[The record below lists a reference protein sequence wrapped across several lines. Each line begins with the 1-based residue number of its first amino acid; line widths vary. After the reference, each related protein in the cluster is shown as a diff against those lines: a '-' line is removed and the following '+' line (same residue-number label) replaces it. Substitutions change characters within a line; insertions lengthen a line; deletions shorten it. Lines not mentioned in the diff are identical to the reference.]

1 VDRYVPQNSF
11 LDGIRI
17 FELGS
22 SVAGPY
28 GAWILAQ
35 LGAEVIK
42 VERPDTGDD
51 ARHWGPPFWHGSA
64 AYFQALNRDKRG
76 VTVDFKNKKEVARL
90 KQLIVKTGD
99 VVLQN
104 FRPGLVDELEISAT
118 DIRKENEKIIYCNIG
133 AFGDAGPYK
142 ERRGYDPL
150 MQASAGLM
158 SVTGEGGDRPPV
170 RVGTSIIDMGTGM
183 WTAMGIIAA
192 VRQRDAS
199 GNGCTIDA
207 SLYETALAWMTYHA
221 AAYDASGDIPKAAG
235 SGMNAIV
242 PYQAYEC
249 SDGYL
254 VVAAGGDSLFVRS
267 SKVLGHPEWPDDPRF
282 ASNPDRV
289 QNRSA
294 INNAITEVMRK
305 KTREYWQKALEEGGI
320 PNAPILHMGEV
331 LTHPQTEALGIVQ
344 QDPEIEDMRLV
355 GLPMKFDNK
364 RPPYRN
370 APPALGQDN
379 DDIFG
384 KD

>member
-1 VDRYVPQNSF
+1 MARKLA
-11 LDGIRI
+11 LDGLKV

-35 LGAEVIK
+35 FGAEVIK
-42 VERPDTGDD
+42 VERPVTGDD
-51 ARHWGPPFWHGSA
+51 ARHWGPPFWHESA
-64 AYFQALNRDKRG
+64 AYFQALNRDKHG
-76 VTVDFKNKKEVARL
+76 ITVDFKNPEEVERL
-90 KQLIVKTGD
+90 RRLIIESDG

-104 FRPGLVDELEISAT
+104 FRPGLVAELGISAA
-118 DIRKENEKIIYCNIG
+118 DIRRENNKVIYCNIG

-183 WTAMGIIAA
+183 WTALGIMAA
-192 VRQRDAS
+192 VRQRDES
-199 GNGCTIDA
+199 GEGCTIDA
-207 SLYETALAWMTYHA
+207 SLYETAIAWMTYHA

-254 VVAAGGDSLFVRS
+254 VVAAGGDSLFLRL
-267 SKVLGHPEWPDDPRF
+267 SKVLGHPEWPEDPRF
-282 ASNPDRV
+282 KTNPDRV
-289 QNRSA
+289 QNRNA
-294 INNAITEVMRK
+294 INNAITEVMQK
-305 KTREYWQKALEEGGI
+305 DTRAHWQEVLEDGGI

-331 LTHPQTEALGIVQ
+331 LAHPQTEALGIVQ
-344 QDPEIEDMRLV
+344 KDPTIDDMRLV
-355 GLPMKFDNK
+355 GLPMKFDGE
-364 RPPYRN
+364 RPPYRRT
-370 APPALGQDN
+370 PPALGQDN

-384 KD
+384 TE

>member
-1 VDRYVPQNSF
+1 MARKSA
-11 LDGIRI
+11 LDGLKV

-35 LGAEVIK
+35 FGAEVIK
-42 VERPDTGDD
+42 VERPVTGDD

-64 AYFQALNRDKRG
+64 AYFQALNRDKHG
-76 VTVDFKNKKEVARL
+76 ITVDFKNPEEVERL
-90 KQLIVKTGD
+90 RRLIIESDG

-104 FRPGLVDELEISAT
+104 FRPGLVAELGISAV
-118 DIRKENEKIIYCNIG
+118 DIRRENNKVIFCNIG

-183 WTAMGIIAA
+183 WTALGIMAA
-192 VRQRDAS
+192 VRQRDES
-199 GNGCTIDA
+199 GEGCTIDA
-207 SLYETALAWMTYHA
+207 SLYETAIAWMTYHA

-254 VVAAGGDSLFVRS
+254 VVAAGGDSLFVRL
-267 SKVLGHPEWPDDPRF
+267 SKVLGHPEWPEDPRF
-282 ASNPDRV
+282 KTNPDRV
-289 QNRSA
+289 QNRDA
-294 INNAITEVMRK
+294 INNAITEVMQK
-305 KTREYWQKALEEGGI
+305 DTRAHWQEVLEDGGI

-331 LTHPQTEALGIVQ
+331 LAHPQTEALGIVQ
-344 QDPEIEDMRLV
+344 KDPAIDDMRLV
-355 GLPMKFDNK
+355 GLPMKFDGE
-364 RPPYRN
+364 RPYRRT
-370 APPALGQDN
+370 PPALGQDN

-384 KD
+384 TE

>member
-1 VDRYVPQNSF
+1 MARKLA
-11 LDGIRI
+11 LDGLKV

-35 LGAEVIK
+35 FGAEVIK
-42 VERPDTGDD
+42 VERPVTGDD

-64 AYFQALNRDKRG
+64 AYFQALNRDKHG
-76 VTVDFKNKKEVARL
+76 ITVDFKNPKEVERL
-90 KQLIVKTGD
+90 RRLIIESDGVI
-99 VVLQN
+99 LQN
-104 FRPGLVDELEISAT
+104 FRPGLVAELGISAA
-118 DIRKENEKIIYCNIG
+118 DIRRENNKVIYCNIG

-183 WTAMGIIAA
+183 WTALGIMAA
-192 VRQRDAS
+192 VRQRDES
-199 GNGCTIDA
+199 GEGCTIDA
-207 SLYETALAWMTYHA
+207 SLYETAIAWMTYHA

-254 VVAAGGDSLFVRS
+254 VVAAGGDSLFLRL
-267 SKVLGHPEWPDDPRF
+267 SKVLGHPEWPEDPRF
-282 ASNPDRV
+282 KTNPDRV
-289 QNRSA
+289 QNRNA
-294 INNAITEVMRK
+294 INNAITEVMQK
-305 KTREYWQKALEEGGI
+305 DTRAHWQEVLEDGGI

-331 LTHPQTEALGIVQ
+331 LAHPQTEALGIVQ
-344 QDPEIEDMRLV
+344 KDPAIDDMRLV
-355 GLPMKFDNK
+355 GLPMKFDGE
-364 RPPYRN
+364 RPPYRRT
-370 APPALGQDN
+370 PPALGQDN

-384 KD
+384 TE

>member
-1 VDRYVPQNSF
+1 MARKSA
-11 LDGIRI
+11 LDGLKV

-35 LGAEVIK
+35 FGAEVIK
-42 VERPDTGDD
+42 VERPVTGDD

-64 AYFQALNRDKRG
+64 AYFQALNRDKHG
-76 VTVDFKNKKEVARL
+76 ITVDFKNPKEVERL
-90 KQLIVKTGD
+90 RRLIIESD
-99 VVLQN
+99 CVVLQN
-104 FRPGLVDELEISAT
+104 FRPGLVAELGISAA
-118 DIRKENEKIIYCNIG
+118 DIRRENNKVIYCNIG

-183 WTAMGIIAA
+183 WTALGIMAA
-192 VRQRDAS
+192 VRQRDES
-199 GNGCTIDA
+199 GEGCTIDA
-207 SLYETALAWMTYHA
+207 SLYETAIAWMTYHA
-221 AAYDASGDIPKAAG
+221 AAYHASGDIPKAAG

-254 VVAAGGDSLFVRS
+254 VVAAGGDSLFVRL
-267 SKVLGHPEWPDDPRF
+267 SKVLGHPEWPEDPRF
-282 ASNPDRV
+282 KTNPDRV
-289 QNRSA
+289 QNRDA
-294 INNAITEVMRK
+294 INNAITEVMQRD
-305 KTREYWQKALEEGGI
+305 TRAHWQEVLEDGGI

-331 LTHPQTEALGIVQ
+331 LAHPQTEALGIVQ
-344 QDPEIEDMRLV
+344 KDPAIDDMRLV
-355 GLPMKFDNK
+355 GLPMKFDGE
-364 RPPYRN
+364 RPPYRRT
-370 APPALGQDN
+370 PPALGQNN

-384 KD
+384 TE

>member
-1 VDRYVPQNSF
+1 MSKNTA
-11 LDGIRI
+11 LEGIRV
-17 FELGS
+17 FEIGS

-35 LGAEVIK
+35 FGAEVIK
-42 VERPDTGDD
+42 VERPGTGDD
-51 ARHWGPPFWHGSA
+51 ARQWGPPFWHGSA
-64 AYFQALNRDKRG
+64 AYFQALNRDNRG

-90 KQLIVKTGD
+90 KQLILKTGD

-104 FRPGLVDELEISAT
+104 FRPGLVEELGISAT
-118 DIRKENEKIIYCNIG
+118 DIRRENEKIIYCNIG

-183 WTAMGIIAA
+183 WTAMGIMAA
-192 VRQRDAS
+192 LRQRDTS
-199 GNGCTIDA
+199 GNGCTINA

-254 VVAAGGDSLFVRS
+254 VVAAGGDSLFIRL

-282 ASNPDRV
+282 ATNPDRV
-289 QNRSA
+289 LNRAA
-294 INNAITEVMRK
+294 INTAITEVMRK
-305 KTREYWQKALEEGGI
+305 KTREYWQTALEEGGI

-344 QDPEIEDMRLV
+344 QDPTIENMRLV
-355 GLPMKFDNK
+355 GLPMKFDGE

-370 APPALGQDN
+370 TPPALGQDN

>member
-1 VDRYVPQNSF
+1 MARKLA
-11 LDGIRI
+11 LDGLKV

-35 LGAEVIK
+35 FGAEVIK
-42 VERPDTGDD
+42 VERPVTGDD
-51 ARHWGPPFWHGSA
+51 ARHWGPPFWHESA
-64 AYFQALNRDKRG
+64 AYFQALNRDKHG
-76 VTVDFKNKKEVARL
+76 ITVDFKNPKEVERL
-90 KQLIVKTGD
+90 RRLIIESDG

-104 FRPGLVDELEISAT
+104 FRPGLVAELGISAA
-118 DIRKENEKIIYCNIG
+118 DIRRENNKVIYCNIG
-133 AFGDAGPYK
+133 AFGDVGPYK

-183 WTAMGIIAA
+183 WTALGIMAA
-192 VRQRDAS
+192 VRQRDES
-199 GNGCTIDA
+199 GEGCTIDA
-207 SLYETALAWMTYHA
+207 SLYETAIAWMTYHA

-254 VVAAGGDSLFVRS
+254 VVAAGGDSLFLRL
-267 SKVLGHPEWPDDPRF
+267 SKVLGHPEWPEDPRF
-282 ASNPDRV
+282 KTNPDRV
-289 QNRSA
+289 QNRNA
-294 INNAITEVMRK
+294 INNAITEVMQK
-305 KTREYWQKALEEGGI
+305 DTRAYWQEVLEDGGI

-331 LTHPQTEALGIVQ
+331 LAHPQTEALGIVQ
-344 QDPEIEDMRLV
+344 KDPTIDDMRLV
-355 GLPMKFDNK
+355 GLPMKFDGE
-364 RPPYRN
+364 RPPYRRT
-370 APPALGQDN
+370 PPALGQDN

-384 KD
+384 TE

>member
-1 VDRYVPQNSF
+1 MARKLA
-11 LDGIRI
+11 LDGLKV

-35 LGAEVIK
+35 FGAEVIK
-42 VERPDTGDD
+42 VERPVTGDD
-51 ARHWGPPFWHGSA
+51 ARHWGPPFWHESA

-76 VTVDFKNKKEVARL
+76 ITVDFKKPEEVERL
-90 KQLIVKTGD
+90 RRLIIESDG

-104 FRPGLVDELEISAT
+104 FRPGLVAELGISAA
-118 DIRKENEKIIYCNIG
+118 DIRRENNKVIYCNIG

-183 WTAMGIIAA
+183 WTALGIMAA
-192 VRQRDAS
+192 VRQRDKS
-199 GNGCTIDA
+199 GEGCTIDA
-207 SLYETALAWMTYHA
+207 SLYETAIAWMTYHA

-254 VVAAGGDSLFVRS
+254 VVAAGGDSLFLRL
-267 SKVLGHPEWPDDPRF
+267 SKVLGHPEWPEDPRF
-282 ASNPDRV
+282 KTNPDRV
-289 QNRSA
+289 QNRDA
-294 INNAITEVMRK
+294 INNAITEVMQK
-305 KTREYWQKALEEGGI
+305 DTRAHWQELLGDGSI

-331 LTHPQTEALGIVQ
+331 LAHPQTEALGIVQ
-344 QDPEIEDMRLV
+344 KDPAIDDMRLV
-355 GLPMKFDNK
+355 GLPMKFDGE
-364 RPPYRN
+364 RPPYRRT
-370 APPALGQDN
+370 PPALGQDN

-384 KD
+384 TE

>member
-1 VDRYVPQNSF
+1 MARKLA
-11 LDGIRI
+11 LDGLKV

-35 LGAEVIK
+35 FGAEVIK
-42 VERPDTGDD
+42 VERPVTGDD
-51 ARHWGPPFWHGSA
+51 ARHWGPPFLHGSA
-64 AYFQALNRDKRG
+64 AYFQALNRDKHG
-76 VTVDFKNKKEVARL
+76 ITVDFKNPEEVERL
-90 KQLIVKTGD
+90 RRLIIESDG

-104 FRPGLVDELEISAT
+104 FRPGLVAELGISAA
-118 DIRKENEKIIYCNIG
+118 DIRRENNKVIYCNIG

-183 WTAMGIIAA
+183 WTALGIMAA
-192 VRQRDAS
+192 VRQRDES
-199 GNGCTIDA
+199 GEGCTIDA
-207 SLYETALAWMTYHA
+207 SLYETAIAWMTYHA

-254 VVAAGGDSLFVRS
+254 VVAAGGDSLFVRL
-267 SKVLGHPEWPDDPRF
+267 SKVLGHPEWPEDPRF
-282 ASNPDRV
+282 KTNPDRV
-289 QNRSA
+289 QNRDA
-294 INNAITEVMRK
+294 INNAITEVMQRD
-305 KTREYWQKALEEGGI
+305 TRAHWQEVLEDGGI

-331 LTHPQTEALGIVQ
+331 LAHPQTEALGIVQ
-344 QDPEIEDMRLV
+344 KDPAIDDMRLV
-355 GLPMKFDNK
+355 GLPMKFDGE
-364 RPPYRN
+364 RPPYRRT
-370 APPALGQDN
+370 PPALGQNN

-384 KD
+384 TE

>member
-1 VDRYVPQNSF
+1 VSQKPA
-11 LDGIRI
+11 LDGIRV
-17 FELGS
+17 FEIGS

-35 LGAEVIK
+35 FGAEVIK
-42 VERPDTGDD
+42 IEKPGAGDD

-76 VTVDFKNKKEVARL
+76 VTVDFKNPEEVSRI
-90 KQLIVKTGD
+90 KQLIIDTGD

-104 FRPGLVDELEISAT
+104 FRPGLVGEMGISAA
-118 DIRKENEKIIYCNIG
+118 DIRSKNSKIIYCNIG

-183 WTAMGIIAA
+183 WTAMGILAA
-192 VRQRDAS
+192 IRQRDTS
-199 GNGCTIDA
+199 GEGCTIDA

-221 AAYDASGDIPKAAG
+221 AAFDASGDIPKAAG

-254 VVAAGGDSLFVRS
+254 VVAAGGDSLFVKL
-267 SKVLGHPEWPDDPRF
+267 SKVLGFPEWPDDPRF
-282 ASNPDRV
+282 ATNPDRV
-289 QNRSA
+289 QNREA
-294 INNAITEVMRK
+294 INGAITEMMQK
-305 KTREYWQKALEEGGI
+305 KTRAYWQEALDEGGI

-331 LTHPQTEALGIVQ
+331 LDHPQTEALGIVQ
-344 QDPEIEDMRLV
+344 QDPTNPDMRLV
-355 GLPMKFDNK
+355 GLPMQFDGD

-370 APPALGQDN
+370 SPPTLGQDN

>member
-1 VDRYVPQNSF
+1 MARKLA
-11 LDGIRI
+11 LDGLKV

-35 LGAEVIK
+35 FGAEVIK
-42 VERPDTGDD
+42 VERPVTGDD
-51 ARHWGPPFWHGSA
+51 ARHWGPPFWHESA

-76 VTVDFKNKKEVARL
+76 ITVDFKKPEEVERL
-90 KQLIVKTGD
+90 RRLIIESDG

-104 FRPGLVDELEISAT
+104 FRPGLVAELGISAA
-118 DIRKENEKIIYCNIG
+118 DIRRENNKVIYCNIG

-183 WTAMGIIAA
+183 WTALGIMAA
-192 VRQRDAS
+192 VRQRDKS
-199 GNGCTIDA
+199 GEGCTIDA
-207 SLYETALAWMTYHA
+207 SLYETAIAWMTYHA

-254 VVAAGGDSLFVRS
+254 VVAAGGDSLFLRL
-267 SKVLGHPEWPDDPRF
+267 SKVLGHPEWPEDPRF
-282 ASNPDRV
+282 KTNPDRV
-289 QNRSA
+289 QNRNA
-294 INNAITEVMRK
+294 INNAITEVMQK
-305 KTREYWQKALEEGGI
+305 DTRAHWQEVLEDGGI

-331 LTHPQTEALGIVQ
+331 LAHPQTEALGIVQ
-344 QDPEIEDMRLV
+344 KDPAIDDMRLV
-355 GLPMKFDNK
+355 GLPMKFDGE
-364 RPPYRN
+364 RPPYRRT
-370 APPALGQDN
+370 PPALGQDN

-384 KD
+384 TE

>member
-1 VDRYVPQNSF
+1 MSQKPA
-11 LDGIRI
+11 LDGIRV
-17 FELGS
+17 FEIGS

-35 LGAEVIK
+35 FGAEVIK
-42 VERPDTGDD
+42 IEKPGAGDD

-64 AYFQALNRDKRG
+64 AYFQALNRDKHG
-76 VTVDFKNKKEVARL
+76 VTVDFKNPEEVSRI
-90 KQLIVKTGD
+90 KQLIIDTGD

-104 FRPGLVDELEISAT
+104 FRPGLVGEMGISAA
-118 DIRKENEKIIYCNIG
+118 DIRSKNSKIIYCNIG

-183 WTAMGIIAA
+183 WTAMGILAA
-192 VRQRDAS
+192 IRQRDTS
-199 GNGCTIDA
+199 GEGCTIDA

-221 AAYDASGDIPKAAG
+221 AAFDASGVIPKAAG

-254 VVAAGGDSLFVRS
+254 VVAAGGDSLFVKL
-267 SKVLGHPEWPDDPRF
+267 SKVLGFPEWPDDPRF
-282 ASNPDRV
+282 ATNPDRV
-289 QNRSA
+289 QNREA
-294 INNAITEVMRK
+294 INGAITEVMQK
-305 KTREYWQKALEEGGI
+305 KTRAYWQEALEEGGI

-331 LTHPQTEALGIVQ
+331 LDHPQTEALGIVQ
-344 QDPEIEDMRLV
+344 QDPTNPDMRLV
-355 GLPMKFDNK
+355 GLPMQFDGD

-370 APPALGQDN
+370 SPPALGQDN

>member
-1 VDRYVPQNSF
+1 MARKLA
-11 LDGIRI
+11 LDGLKV

-35 LGAEVIK
+35 FGAEVIK
-42 VERPDTGDD
+42 VERPVTGDD

-64 AYFQALNRDKRG
+64 AYFQALNRDKHG
-76 VTVDFKNKKEVARL
+76 ITVDFKNPKEVERL
-90 KQLIVKTGD
+90 RRLIIESDG

-104 FRPGLVDELEISAT
+104 FRPGLVAELGISAA
-118 DIRKENEKIIYCNIG
+118 DIRRENNKVIYCNIG

-183 WTAMGIIAA
+183 WTALGIMAA
-192 VRQRDAS
+192 VRQRDES
-199 GNGCTIDA
+199 GEGCTIDA
-207 SLYETALAWMTYHA
+207 SLYETAIAWMTYHA

-254 VVAAGGDSLFVRS
+254 VVAAGGDSLFVRL
-267 SKVLGHPEWPDDPRF
+267 SKVLGHPEWPEDPRF
-282 ASNPDRV
+282 KTNPDRV
-289 QNRSA
+289 QNRDA
-294 INNAITEVMRK
+294 INNAITEVMQRD
-305 KTREYWQKALEEGGI
+305 TRAHWQEVLEDGGI

-344 QDPEIEDMRLV
+344 KDPAIDDMRLV
-355 GLPMKFDNK
+355 GLPMKFDGE
-364 RPPYRN
+364 RPPYRRT
-370 APPALGQDN
+370 PPALGQDN

-384 KD
+384 TE

>member
-1 VDRYVPQNSF
+1 MTLKPP
-11 LDGIRI
+11 LDGIRV
-17 FELGS
+17 FEIGS

-35 LGAEVIK
+35 FGADVIK
-42 VERPDTGDD
+42 VERPGAGDD
-51 ARHWGPPFWHGSA
+51 ARHWGPPFWHGAA
-64 AYFQALNRDKRG
+64 AYFQALNRDKRAI
-76 VTVDFKNKKEVARL
+76 TVDFKNPNEVDRL
-90 KQLIVKTGD
+90 KQLIIDTGD

-104 FRPGLVDELEISAT
+104 FRPGLVGELGIAAS
-118 DIRKENEKIIYCNIG
+118 DIRGQNNKIIYCNIG

-183 WTAMGIIAA
+183 WTAMGIMAA
-192 VRQRDAS
+192 LRQRDAS
-199 GNGCTIDA
+199 GEGCTIDA

-254 VVAAGGDSLFVRS
+254 VVAAGGDSLFVRL
-267 SKVLGHPEWPDDPRF
+267 SKVLGHPEWPDDSRF
-282 ASNPDRV
+282 ATNPDRV
-289 QNRSA
+289 QHREI
-294 INNAITEVMRK
+294 INSAITEVMQK
-305 KTREYWQKALEEGGI
+305 ETRAYWQTALE
-320 PNAPILHMGEV
+320 
-331 LTHPQTEALGIVQ
+331 
-344 QDPEIEDMRLV
+344 
-355 GLPMKFDNK
+355 
-364 RPPYRN
+364 
-370 APPALGQDN
+370 
-379 DDIFG
+379 
-384 KD
+384 

>member
-1 VDRYVPQNSF
+1 MAGKLA
-11 LDGIRI
+11 LDGLKV

-35 LGAEVIK
+35 FGAEVIK
-42 VERPDTGDD
+42 VERPVTGDD
-51 ARHWGPPFWHGSA
+51 ARHWGPPFWHESA
-64 AYFQALNRDKRG
+64 AYFQALNRDKHG
-76 VTVDFKNKKEVARL
+76 ITVDFKNPKEVERL
-90 KQLIVKTGD
+90 RRLIIESDG

-104 FRPGLVDELEISAT
+104 FRPGLVAELGISAA
-118 DIRKENEKIIYCNIG
+118 DIRRENNKVIYCNIG

-183 WTAMGIIAA
+183 WTALGIMAA
-192 VRQRDAS
+192 VRQRDES
-199 GNGCTIDA
+199 GEGCTIDA
-207 SLYETALAWMTYHA
+207 SLYETAIAWMTYHA

-254 VVAAGGDSLFVRS
+254 VVAAGGDSLFLRL
-267 SKVLGHPEWPDDPRF
+267 SKVLGHPEWPEDPRF
-282 ASNPDRV
+282 KTNPDRV
-289 QNRSA
+289 QNRNA
-294 INNAITEVMRK
+294 INNAITEVMQK
-305 KTREYWQKALEEGGI
+305 DTRAHWQEVLEDGGI

-331 LTHPQTEALGIVQ
+331 LAHPQTEALGIVQ
-344 QDPEIEDMRLV
+344 KDPAIDDMRLV
-355 GLPMKFDNK
+355 GLPMKFDGE
-364 RPPYRN
+364 RPPYRRT
-370 APPALGQDN
+370 PPDLGQDN

-384 KD
+384 TE

>member
-1 VDRYVPQNSF
+1 MARKLA
-11 LDGIRI
+11 LDGLKV

-35 LGAEVIK
+35 FGAEVIK
-42 VERPDTGDD
+42 VERPVTGDD
-51 ARHWGPPFWHGSA
+51 ARHWGPPFWHESA
-64 AYFQALNRDKRG
+64 AYFQALNRDKHG
-76 VTVDFKNKKEVARL
+76 ITVDFKNPKEVERL
-90 KQLIVKTGD
+90 RRLIIESDG

-104 FRPGLVDELEISAT
+104 FRPGLVAELGISAA
-118 DIRKENEKIIYCNIG
+118 DIRRENNKVIYCNIG

-183 WTAMGIIAA
+183 WTALGIMAA
-192 VRQRDAS
+192 VRQRDES
-199 GNGCTIDA
+199 GEGCTIDA
-207 SLYETALAWMTYHA
+207 SLYETAIAWMTYHA

-254 VVAAGGDSLFVRS
+254 VVAAGGDSLFLRL
-267 SKVLGHPEWPDDPRF
+267 SKVLGHPEWPEDPRF
-282 ASNPDRV
+282 KTNPDRV
-289 QNRSA
+289 QNRNA
-294 INNAITEVMRK
+294 INNAITEVMQK
-305 KTREYWQKALEEGGI
+305 DTRAHWQEVLEVGGI

-331 LTHPQTEALGIVQ
+331 LAHPQTEALGIVQ
-344 QDPEIEDMRLV
+344 KDPTIDDMRLV
-355 GLPMKFDNK
+355 GLPMKFDGE
-364 RPPYRN
+364 RPPYRRT
-370 APPALGQDN
+370 PPALGQDN

-384 KD
+384 TE

>member
-1 VDRYVPQNSF
+1 MSQKPA
-11 LDGIRI
+11 LDGIRV
-17 FELGS
+17 FEIGS

-35 LGAEVIK
+35 FGAEVIK
-42 VERPDTGDD
+42 IEKPGAGDD

-76 VTVDFKNKKEVARL
+76 VTVDFKNPEEVSRIKK
-90 KQLIVKTGD
+90 LIIGTGD

-104 FRPGLVDELEISAT
+104 FRPGLVGEMGISAA
-118 DIRKENEKIIYCNIG
+118 DIRSKNSKIIYCNIG

-183 WTAMGIIAA
+183 WTAMGIMAA
-192 VRQRDAS
+192 IRQRDTS
-199 GNGCTIDA
+199 GEGCTIDA

-221 AAYDASGDIPKAAG
+221 AAFDASGDIPKAAG

-254 VVAAGGDSLFVRS
+254 VVAAGGDSLFVKL
-267 SKVLGHPEWPDDPRF
+267 SKVLGFPEWPDDPRF
-282 ASNPDRV
+282 ATNPDRV
-289 QNRSA
+289 QNREA
-294 INNAITEVMRK
+294 INGAITEVMQK
-305 KTREYWQKALEEGGI
+305 KTRTYWQEALEEGGI

-331 LTHPQTEALGIVQ
+331 LDHPQTEALGIVQ
-344 QDPEIEDMRLV
+344 QDPTNPDMRLV
-355 GLPMKFDNK
+355 GLPMQFDGD

-370 APPALGQDN
+370 SPPALGQDN
-379 DDIFG
+379 DDIFR

>member
-1 VDRYVPQNSF
+1 MARKPA
-11 LDGIRI
+11 LDGLKV

-35 LGAEVIK
+35 FGAEVIK
-42 VERPDTGDD
+42 VERPVTGDD
-51 ARHWGPPFWHGSA
+51 ARHWGPPFWHESA
-64 AYFQALNRDKRG
+64 AYFQALNRDKHG
-76 VTVDFKNKKEVARL
+76 ITVDFKNPREIERL
-90 KQLIVKTGD
+90 RRLIIESDG

-104 FRPGLVDELEISAT
+104 FRPGLVAELGISAA
-118 DIRKENEKIIYCNIG
+118 DIRRENNKVIYCNIG

-183 WTAMGIIAA
+183 WTALGIMAA
-192 VRQRDAS
+192 VRQRDES
-199 GNGCTIDA
+199 GEGCTIDA
-207 SLYETALAWMTYHA
+207 SLYETAIAWMTYHA

-254 VVAAGGDSLFVRS
+254 VVAAGGDSLFLRL
-267 SKVLGHPEWPDDPRF
+267 SKVLGHPEWPEDPRF
-282 ASNPDRV
+282 KTNPDRV
-289 QNRSA
+289 QNRDA
-294 INNAITEVMRK
+294 INNAITEVMQRD
-305 KTREYWQKALEEGGI
+305 TRAHWQEVLEDGGI

-331 LTHPQTEALGIVQ
+331 LAHPQTEALGIVQ
-344 QDPEIEDMRLV
+344 KDPAIDDMRLV
-355 GLPMKFDNK
+355 GLPMKFDGE
-364 RPPYRN
+364 RPPYRRT
-370 APPALGQDN
+370 PPALGQDN

-384 KD
+384 TE

>member
-1 VDRYVPQNSF
+1 MSQKPA
-11 LDGIRI
+11 LDGIRV
-17 FELGS
+17 FEIGS

-35 LGAEVIK
+35 FGAEVIK
-42 VERPDTGDD
+42 IEKPGAGDD

-64 AYFQALNRDKRG
+64 AYFQALNRDKHG
-76 VTVDFKNKKEVARL
+76 VTVDFKNPEEVRRI
-90 KQLIVKTGD
+90 KQLIIDTGD

-104 FRPGLVDELEISAT
+104 FRPGLVGEMGISAA
-118 DIRKENEKIIYCNIG
+118 DIRSKNSKIIYCNIG

-183 WTAMGIIAA
+183 WTAMGILAA
-192 VRQRDAS
+192 IRQRDTS
-199 GNGCTIDA
+199 GEGCTIDA

-221 AAYDASGDIPKAAG
+221 AAFDASGVIPKAAG

-254 VVAAGGDSLFVRS
+254 VVAAGGDSLFVKL
-267 SKVLGHPEWPDDPRF
+267 SKVLGFPEWPDDPRF
-282 ASNPDRV
+282 ATNPDRV
-289 QNRSA
+289 QNREA
-294 INNAITEVMRK
+294 INGAITEVMQK
-305 KTREYWQKALEEGGI
+305 KTRAYWQEALEEGGI

-331 LTHPQTEALGIVQ
+331 LDHPQTEALGIVQ
-344 QDPEIEDMRLV
+344 QDPTNPDMRLV
-355 GLPMKFDNK
+355 GLPMQFDGD

-370 APPALGQDN
+370 SPPALGQDN

>member
-1 VDRYVPQNSF
+1 MSQKPA
-11 LDGIRI
+11 LDGIRV
-17 FELGS
+17 FEIGS

-35 LGAEVIK
+35 FGAEVIK
-42 VERPDTGDD
+42 IEKPGAGDD

-76 VTVDFKNKKEVARL
+76 VTVDFKNPEEVNRI
-90 KQLIVKTGD
+90 KQLIIGTGD

-104 FRPGLVDELEISAT
+104 FRPGLVGEMGISAA
-118 DIRKENEKIIYCNIG
+118 DIRSKNSKIIYCNIG

-183 WTAMGIIAA
+183 WTAMGIMAA
-192 VRQRDAS
+192 IRQRDTS
-199 GNGCTIDA
+199 GEGCTIDA

-221 AAYDASGDIPKAAG
+221 AAFDASGDIPKAAG

-254 VVAAGGDSLFVRS
+254 VVAAGGDALFVKL
-267 SKVLGHPEWPDDPRF
+267 SKVLGFPEWPDDPRF
-282 ASNPDRV
+282 ATNPDRV
-289 QNRSA
+289 QNREA
-294 INNAITEVMRK
+294 INGAITEVMQK
-305 KTREYWQKALEEGGI
+305 KSRTYWQEALEEGGI

-331 LTHPQTEALGIVQ
+331 LDHPQTEALGIVQ
-344 QDPEIEDMRLV
+344 QDPTNPDMRLV
-355 GLPMKFDNK
+355 GLPMQFDGD

-370 APPALGQDN
+370 SPPALGQDN
-379 DDIFG
+379 DDIFR

>member
-1 VDRYVPQNSF
+1 MARKLA
-11 LDGIRI
+11 LDGLKV

-35 LGAEVIK
+35 FGAEVIK
-42 VERPDTGDD
+42 VERPVTGDD
-51 ARHWGPPFWHGSA
+51 ARHWGPPFWHESA
-64 AYFQALNRDKRG
+64 AYFQALNRDKHG
-76 VTVDFKNKKEVARL
+76 ITVDFKNPKEVERL
-90 KQLIVKTGD
+90 RRLIIESNG

-104 FRPGLVDELEISAT
+104 FRPGLVAELGISAA
-118 DIRKENEKIIYCNIG
+118 DIRRENNKVIYCNIG

-183 WTAMGIIAA
+183 WTALGIMAA
-192 VRQRDAS
+192 VRQRDES
-199 GNGCTIDA
+199 GEGCTIDA
-207 SLYETALAWMTYHA
+207 SLYETAIAWMTYHA

-254 VVAAGGDSLFVRS
+254 VVAAGGDSLFVRL
-267 SKVLGHPEWPDDPRF
+267 SKVLGHPEWPEDPRF
-282 ASNPDRV
+282 KTNPDRV
-289 QNRSA
+289 QNRDA
-294 INNAITEVMRK
+294 INNAITEVMQRD
-305 KTREYWQKALEEGGI
+305 TRAHWQEVLEDGGI

-331 LTHPQTEALGIVQ
+331 LAHPQTEALGIVQ
-344 QDPEIEDMRLV
+344 KDPAINDMRLV
-355 GLPMKFDNK
+355 GLPMKFDGE
-364 RPPYRN
+364 RPPYRRT
-370 APPALGQDN
+370 PPALGQNN

-384 KD
+384 TE

>member
-1 VDRYVPQNSF
+1 MARKLA
-11 LDGIRI
+11 LDGLKV

-35 LGAEVIK
+35 FGAEVIK
-42 VERPDTGDD
+42 VERPVTGDD

-64 AYFQALNRDKRG
+64 AYFQALNRDKHG
-76 VTVDFKNKKEVARL
+76 ITVDFKNPKEVERL
-90 KQLIVKTGD
+90 RRLIIESDG

-104 FRPGLVDELEISAT
+104 FRPGLVAELGISAA
-118 DIRKENEKIIYCNIG
+118 DIRRENNKIIYCNIG

-183 WTAMGIIAA
+183 WTALGIMAA
-192 VRQRDAS
+192 VRQRDES
-199 GNGCTIDA
+199 GEGCTIDA
-207 SLYETALAWMTYHA
+207 SLYETAIAWMTYHA

-254 VVAAGGDSLFVRS
+254 VVAAGGDSLFVRL
-267 SKVLGHPEWPDDPRF
+267 SKVLGHPEWPEDPRF
-282 ASNPDRV
+282 KTNPDRV
-289 QNRSA
+289 QNRDA
-294 INNAITEVMRK
+294 INNAITEVMQRD
-305 KTREYWQKALEEGGI
+305 TRAHWQEVLEDGGI

-331 LTHPQTEALGIVQ
+331 LAHPQTEALGIVQ
-344 QDPEIEDMRLV
+344 KDPAIDDMRLV
-355 GLPMKFDNK
+355 GLPMKFDGE
-364 RPPYRN
+364 RPPYRRT
-370 APPALGQDN
+370 PPALGQNN

-384 KD
+384 TE

>member
-1 VDRYVPQNSF
+1 MVRKSA
-11 LDGIRI
+11 LDGLKV

-35 LGAEVIK
+35 FGAEVIK
-42 VERPDTGDD
+42 VERPVTGDD

-64 AYFQALNRDKRG
+64 AYFQALNRDKHG
-76 VTVDFKNKKEVARL
+76 ITVDFKNPEEVERL
-90 KQLIVKTGD
+90 RRLIIESDG

-104 FRPGLVDELEISAT
+104 FRPGLVAELGISAA
-118 DIRKENEKIIYCNIG
+118 DIRHENNKVIYCNIG

-183 WTAMGIIAA
+183 WTALGIIAA
-192 VRQRDAS
+192 VRQRDES
-199 GNGCTIDA
+199 GEGCTIDA
-207 SLYETALAWMTYHA
+207 SLYETAIAWMTYQA

-254 VVAAGGDSLFVRS
+254 VVAAGGDSLFVRL
-267 SKVLGHPEWPDDPRF
+267 SKVLGHPEWPEDPRF
-282 ASNPDRV
+282 KTNPDRV
-289 QNRSA
+289 QNRDA
-294 INNAITEVMRK
+294 INNAITEVMQK
-305 KTREYWQKALEEGGI
+305 DTRAHWQEVLGDGSI

-331 LTHPQTEALGIVQ
+331 LAHPQTEALGIVQ
-344 QDPEIEDMRLV
+344 KDPAIDHMRLV
-355 GLPMKFDNK
+355 GLPMKFDGE
-364 RPPYRN
+364 RPPYRRT
-370 APPALGQDN
+370 PPALGQDN

-384 KD
+384 TE

>member
-1 VDRYVPQNSF
+1 MARKLA
-11 LDGIRI
+11 LDGLKV

-35 LGAEVIK
+35 FGAEVIK
-42 VERPDTGDD
+42 VERPVTGDD
-51 ARHWGPPFWHGSA
+51 ARHWGPPFWHESA
-64 AYFQALNRDKRG
+64 AYFQALNRDKHG
-76 VTVDFKNKKEVARL
+76 ITVDFKNPKEVERL
-90 KQLIVKTGD
+90 RRLIIESDG

-104 FRPGLVDELEISAT
+104 FRPGLVAELGISAA
-118 DIRKENEKIIYCNIG
+118 DIRRENNKVIYCNIG

-183 WTAMGIIAA
+183 WTALGIMAA
-192 VRQRDAS
+192 VRQRDES
-199 GNGCTIDA
+199 GEGCTIDA
-207 SLYETALAWMTYHA
+207 SLYETAIAWMTYHA

-254 VVAAGGDSLFVRS
+254 VVAAGGDSLFLRLA
-267 SKVLGHPEWPDDPRF
+267 KVLGHPEWPEDPRF
-282 ASNPDRV
+282 KTNPDRV
-289 QNRSA
+289 QNRNA
-294 INNAITEVMRK
+294 INNAITEVMQK
-305 KTREYWQKALEEGGI
+305 DTRAHWQEVLEAGGI

-331 LTHPQTEALGIVQ
+331 LAHPQTEALGIVQ
-344 QDPEIEDMRLV
+344 KDPVIDDMRLV
-355 GLPMKFDNK
+355 GLPMKFDGE
-364 RPPYRN
+364 RPPYRRT
-370 APPALGQDN
+370 PPALGQDN

-384 KD
+384 TE

>member
-1 VDRYVPQNSF
+1 MARKLA
-11 LDGIRI
+11 LDGLKV

-35 LGAEVIK
+35 FGAEVIK
-42 VERPDTGDD
+42 VERPVTGDD
-51 ARHWGPPFWHGSA
+51 ARHWGPPFWHESA
-64 AYFQALNRDKRG
+64 AYFQALNRDKHG
-76 VTVDFKNKKEVARL
+76 ITVDFKNPKEVERL
-90 KQLIVKTGD
+90 RRLIIESDG

-104 FRPGLVDELEISAT
+104 FRPGLVAELGISAA
-118 DIRKENEKIIYCNIG
+118 DIRRENNKVIYCNIG

-183 WTAMGIIAA
+183 WTALGIMAA
-192 VRQRDAS
+192 VRQRDES
-199 GNGCTIDA
+199 GEGCTIDA
-207 SLYETALAWMTYHA
+207 SLYETAIAWMTYHA

-254 VVAAGGDSLFVRS
+254 VVAAGGDSLFLRL
-267 SKVLGHPEWPDDPRF
+267 SKVLGHPEWPEDPRF
-282 ASNPDRV
+282 KTNPDRV
-289 QNRSA
+289 QNRNA
-294 INNAITEVMRK
+294 INNAITEVMQK
-305 KTREYWQKALEEGGI
+305 DTRAHWQEVLEDGGI

-331 LTHPQTEALGIVQ
+331 LAHPQTEALGIVQ
-344 QDPEIEDMRLV
+344 KDPAIDDMRLV
-355 GLPMKFDNK
+355 GLPMKFDGE
-364 RPPYRN
+364 RPPYRRT
-370 APPALGQDN
+370 PPALGQDN

-384 KD
+384 TE

>member
-1 VDRYVPQNSF
+1 MARKLA
-11 LDGIRI
+11 LDGLKV

-35 LGAEVIK
+35 FGAEVIK
-42 VERPDTGDD
+42 VERPVTGDD
-51 ARHWGPPFWHGSA
+51 ARHWGPPFWHESA
-64 AYFQALNRDKRG
+64 AYFQALNRDKHG
-76 VTVDFKNKKEVARL
+76 ITVDFKNPKEVERL
-90 KQLIVKTGD
+90 RRLIIESDGVI
-99 VVLQN
+99 LQN
-104 FRPGLVDELEISAT
+104 FRPGLVAELGISAA
-118 DIRKENEKIIYCNIG
+118 DIRRENNKVIYCNIG

-183 WTAMGIIAA
+183 WTALGIMAA
-192 VRQRDAS
+192 VRQRDES
-199 GNGCTIDA
+199 GEGCTIDA
-207 SLYETALAWMTYHA
+207 SLYETAIAWMTYHA

-254 VVAAGGDSLFVRS
+254 VVAAGGDSLFLRL
-267 SKVLGHPEWPDDPRF
+267 SKVLGHPEWPEDPRF
-282 ASNPDRV
+282 KTNPDRV
-289 QNRSA
+289 QNRNA
-294 INNAITEVMRK
+294 INNAITEVMQK
-305 KTREYWQKALEEGGI
+305 DTRAHWQEVLEDGGI

-331 LTHPQTEALGIVQ
+331 LAHPQTEALGIVQ
-344 QDPEIEDMRLV
+344 KDPAIDDMRLV
-355 GLPMKFDNK
+355 GLPMKFDGE
-364 RPPYRN
+364 RPPYRRT
-370 APPALGQDN
+370 PPALGQDN

-384 KD
+384 TE

>member
-1 VDRYVPQNSF
+1 MSQKPA
-11 LDGIRI
+11 LDGIRV
-17 FELGS
+17 FEIGS

-35 LGAEVIK
+35 FGAEVIK
-42 VERPDTGDD
+42 IEKPGAGDD

-76 VTVDFKNKKEVARL
+76 VTVDFKNPKEVIRI
-90 KQLIVKTGD
+90 KQLIIDTGD

-104 FRPGLVDELEISAT
+104 FRPGLVGEMGISAA
-118 DIRKENEKIIYCNIG
+118 DIRGENSKIIYCNIG

-170 RVGTSIIDMGTGM
+170 RVGTSIVDMGTGM
-183 WTAMGIIAA
+183 WTAMGIMAA
-192 VRQRDAS
+192 VRQRDTS
-199 GNGCTIDA
+199 GEGCTIEA

-221 AAYDASGDIPKAAG
+221 AAFDASGDIPKAAG

-249 SDGYL
+249 LDGYL
-254 VVAAGGDSLFVRS
+254 VVAAGGDSLFVKL
-267 SKVLGHPEWPDDPRF
+267 SKVLGYPEWPDDPRF
-282 ASNPDRV
+282 ATNPDRV
-289 QNRSA
+289 QNREE
-294 INNAITEVMRK
+294 INGAITEVMQK
-305 KTREYWQKALEEGGI
+305 KSRAYWQEALEEGGI

-331 LTHPQTEALGIVQ
+331 LDHPQTEALGIVQ
-344 QDPEIEDMRLV
+344 QDPSNPDMRLV
-355 GLPMKFDNK
+355 GLPMKFDGD

-370 APPALGQDN
+370 SPPALGQDN

>member
-1 VDRYVPQNSF
+1 MSQKPA
-11 LDGIRI
+11 LDGIRV
-17 FELGS
+17 FEIGS

-35 LGAEVIK
+35 FGAEVIK
-42 VERPDTGDD
+42 IEKPGAGDD

-76 VTVDFKNKKEVARL
+76 VTVDFKNPEEVNRI
-90 KQLIVKTGD
+90 KQLIIGTGD

-104 FRPGLVDELEISAT
+104 FRPGLVGEMGISAA
-118 DIRKENEKIIYCNIG
+118 DIRSKNSKIIYCNIG

-183 WTAMGIIAA
+183 WTAMGIMAA
-192 VRQRDAS
+192 IRQRDTS
-199 GNGCTIDA
+199 GEGCTIDA

-221 AAYDASGDIPKAAG
+221 AAFDASGDIPKAAG

-254 VVAAGGDSLFVRS
+254 VVAAGGDALFVKL
-267 SKVLGHPEWPDDPRF
+267 SKVLGFPEWPDDPRF
-282 ASNPDRV
+282 ATNPDRV
-289 QNRSA
+289 QNREA
-294 INNAITEVMRK
+294 INGAITEVMQK
-305 KTREYWQKALEEGGI
+305 KSRTYWQEALEEGGI

-331 LTHPQTEALGIVQ
+331 LDHPQTEALGIVQ
-344 QDPEIEDMRLV
+344 QDPSNPDMRLV
-355 GLPMKFDNK
+355 GLPMQFDGD

-370 APPALGQDN
+370 SPPALGQDN
-379 DDIFG
+379 DDIFR

>member
-1 VDRYVPQNSF
+1 MSNNTA
-11 LDGIRI
+11 LNGIRV
-17 FELGS
+17 FEIGS

-35 LGAEVIK
+35 FGAEVVK
-42 VERPDTGDD
+42 VERPDAGDD
-51 ARHWGPPFWHGSA
+51 ARHWGPPFWHGAA

-76 VTVDFKNKKEVARL
+76 VTVDFKNKEEVLRL
-90 KQLIVKTGD
+90 KRLIIDTGD

-104 FRPGLVDELEISAT
+104 FRPGLVDELEISAA
-118 DIRKENEKIIYCNIG
+118 DIRRENDKIIYCNIG

-183 WTAMGIIAA
+183 WTALGIMAA

-199 GNGCTIDA
+199 GTGCTIDA

-221 AAYDASGDIPKAAG
+221 AAFDASGDIPKAAG

-254 VVAAGGDSLFVRS
+254 VVAAGGDSLFVRLS
-267 SKVLGHPEWPDDPRF
+267 NVLGHPEWSDDIRF
-282 ASNPDRV
+282 ATNPDRV
-289 QNRSA
+289 QNRTA
-294 INNAITEVMRK
+294 INDAITEVMSK
-305 KTREYWQKALEEGGI
+305 KTREYWQKTLEDGGI

-344 QDPEIEDMRLV
+344 QDPTIENMRLV
-355 GLPMKFDNK
+355 GLPMKFDGE

-370 APPALGQDN
+370 TPPALGQDN
-379 DDIFG
+379 DDILG

>member
-1 VDRYVPQNSF
+1 MARKLA
-11 LDGIRI
+11 LDGLKV

-35 LGAEVIK
+35 FGAEVIK
-42 VERPDTGDD
+42 VERPVTGDD
-51 ARHWGPPFWHGSA
+51 ARHWGPPFWRKSA
-64 AYFQALNRDKRG
+64 AYFQALNRDKHG
-76 VTVDFKNKKEVARL
+76 ITVDFKNPKEVERL
-90 KQLIVKTGD
+90 RRLIIESDGVI
-99 VVLQN
+99 LQN
-104 FRPGLVDELEISAT
+104 FRPGLVAELGISAA
-118 DIRKENEKIIYCNIG
+118 DIRRENNKVIYCNIG

-183 WTAMGIIAA
+183 WTALGIMAA
-192 VRQRDAS
+192 VRQRDES
-199 GNGCTIDA
+199 GEGCTIDA
-207 SLYETALAWMTYHA
+207 SLYETAIAWMTYHA

-254 VVAAGGDSLFVRS
+254 VVAAGGDSLFLRL
-267 SKVLGHPEWPDDPRF
+267 SKVLGHPEWPEDPRF
-282 ASNPDRV
+282 KTNPDRV
-289 QNRSA
+289 QNRDA
-294 INNAITEVMRK
+294 INNAITEVMQK
-305 KTREYWQKALEEGGI
+305 DTRAHWQEVLEDGGI

-331 LTHPQTEALGIVQ
+331 LAHPQTEALGIVQ
-344 QDPEIEDMRLV
+344 KDPAIDDMRLV
-355 GLPMKFDNK
+355 GLPMKFDGE
-364 RPPYRN
+364 RPPYRRT
-370 APPALGQDN
+370 PPALGQDN

-384 KD
+384 TE

>member
-1 VDRYVPQNSF
+1 MARKLA
-11 LDGIRI
+11 LDGLKV

-35 LGAEVIK
+35 FGAAVIK
-42 VERPDTGDD
+42 VERPVTGDD
-51 ARHWGPPFWHGSA
+51 ARHWGPPFWHESA
-64 AYFQALNRDKRG
+64 AYFQALNRDKHG
-76 VTVDFKNKKEVARL
+76 ITVDFKNPKEVERL
-90 KQLIVKTGD
+90 RRLIIESDG

-104 FRPGLVDELEISAT
+104 FRPGLVAELGISAA
-118 DIRKENEKIIYCNIG
+118 DIRRENNKVIYCNIG

-183 WTAMGIIAA
+183 WTALGIMAA
-192 VRQRDAS
+192 VRQRDKS
-199 GNGCTIDA
+199 GEGCTIDA
-207 SLYETALAWMTYHA
+207 SLYETAIAWMTYHA

-254 VVAAGGDSLFVRS
+254 VVAAGGDSLFLRL
-267 SKVLGHPEWPDDPRF
+267 SKVLGHPEWPEDPRF
-282 ASNPDRV
+282 KTNPDRV
-289 QNRSA
+289 QNRNA
-294 INNAITEVMRK
+294 INNAITEVMQK
-305 KTREYWQKALEEGGI
+305 DTRAHWQEVLEDGGI

-331 LTHPQTEALGIVQ
+331 LAHPQTEALGIVQ
-344 QDPEIEDMRLV
+344 KDPAIDDMRLV
-355 GLPMKFDNK
+355 GLPMKFDGE
-364 RPPYRN
+364 RPPYRRT
-370 APPALGQDN
+370 PPALGQDN

-384 KD
+384 TE

>member
-1 VDRYVPQNSF
+1 MARKLA
-11 LDGIRI
+11 LDGLKV

-35 LGAEVIK
+35 FGAEVIK
-42 VERPDTGDD
+42 VERPVTGDD
-51 ARHWGPPFWHGSA
+51 ARHWGPPFWHESA
-64 AYFQALNRDKRG
+64 AYFQALNRDKHG
-76 VTVDFKNKKEVARL
+76 ITVDFKNPKEVERL
-90 KQLIVKTGD
+90 RRLIIESDG
-99 VVLQN
+99 VVVQN
-104 FRPGLVDELEISAT
+104 FRPGLVAELGISAA
-118 DIRKENEKIIYCNIG
+118 DIRRENNKVIYCNIG

-183 WTAMGIIAA
+183 WTALGIMAA
-192 VRQRDAS
+192 VRQRDES
-199 GNGCTIDA
+199 GEGCTIDA
-207 SLYETALAWMTYHA
+207 SLYETAIAWMTYHA

-254 VVAAGGDSLFVRS
+254 VVAAGGDSLFLRL
-267 SKVLGHPEWPDDPRF
+267 SKVLGHPEWPEDPRF
-282 ASNPDRV
+282 KTNPDRV
-289 QNRSA
+289 QNRHA
-294 INNAITEVMRK
+294 INNAITEVMQK
-305 KTREYWQKALEEGGI
+305 DTRAHWQEVLEDGGI

-331 LTHPQTEALGIVQ
+331 LAHPQTEALGIVQ
-344 QDPEIEDMRLV
+344 KDPTIDDMRLV
-355 GLPMKFDNK
+355 GLPMKFDGE
-364 RPPYRN
+364 RPPYRRT
-370 APPALGQDN
+370 PPALGQDN

-384 KD
+384 TE

>member
-1 VDRYVPQNSF
+1 MARKLA
-11 LDGIRI
+11 LDGLKV

-35 LGAEVIK
+35 FGAEVIK
-42 VERPDTGDD
+42 VERPVTGDD

-64 AYFQALNRDKRG
+64 AYFQALNRDKHG
-76 VTVDFKNKKEVARL
+76 ITVDFKNPKEVERL
-90 KQLIVKTGD
+90 RRLIIESDG

-104 FRPGLVDELEISAT
+104 FRPGLVAELGISAA
-118 DIRKENEKIIYCNIG
+118 DIRRENNKVIYCNIG

-183 WTAMGIIAA
+183 WTALGIMAA
-192 VRQRDAS
+192 VRQRDET
-199 GNGCTIDA
+199 GEGCTIDA
-207 SLYETALAWMTYHA
+207 SLYETAIAWMTYHA

-254 VVAAGGDSLFVRS
+254 VVAAGGDSLFVRL
-267 SKVLGHPEWPDDPRF
+267 SKVLGHPEWPEDPRF
-282 ASNPDRV
+282 KTNPDRV
-289 QNRSA
+289 QNRDA
-294 INNAITEVMRK
+294 INNAITEVMQK
-305 KTREYWQKALEEGGI
+305 DTRAHWQEVLEDGGI

-331 LTHPQTEALGIVQ
+331 LAHPQTEALGIVQ
-344 QDPEIEDMRLV
+344 KDPAIDDMRLV
-355 GLPMKFDNK
+355 GLPMKFDGE
-364 RPPYRN
+364 RPPIDAR
-370 APPALGQDN
+370 PLPSGKTTM
-379 DDIFG
+379 IFLARSRHAR
-384 KD
+384 